1 MQCHGE
7 FANLNFDLKVWHRS
21 FFKQRRNREHSSP
34 PYPFINEKYARE
46 YIVADRS
53 HERFSRTYFLG

>member
-7 FANLNFDLKVWHRS
+7 FANLNFNQMLGTEV
-21 FFKQRRNREHSSP
+21 QQEAQREHGSP

-46 YIVADRS
+46 YIVPDRS